1 MSRSRCSPIQNPS
14 VKLWFGRLRM
24 CSMGGTYGVHL
35 VGRNWMV
42 WKPGEEKLDILDG
55 SPPVMLVPKHSLDV
69 TSPVTPRPT

>member
-1 MSRSRCSPIQNPS
+1 
-14 VKLWFGRLRM
+14 M

-55 SPPVMLVPKHSLDV
+55 SPPDMLVPKHTRDV